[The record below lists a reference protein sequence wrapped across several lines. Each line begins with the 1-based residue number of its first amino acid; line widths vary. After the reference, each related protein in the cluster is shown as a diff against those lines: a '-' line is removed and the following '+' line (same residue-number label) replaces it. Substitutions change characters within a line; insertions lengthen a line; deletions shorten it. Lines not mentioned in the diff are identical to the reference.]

1 MMEHAYL
8 RHLTDSGSKG
18 DEHRLEE
25 SYEWMNPVYQQM
37 IDEDVLVPSST
48 KDALSSILS
57 MLYVLKK
64 TATEWSPIPIP
75 FAVSVL
81 RITATSIPRLNVEST
96 I

>member
-1 MMEHAYL
+1 MMEHAHL
-8 RHLTDSGSKG
+8 CHLTDSGSKG
-18 DEHRLEE
+18 GEYRLEE
-25 SYEWMNPVYQQM
+25 SYECMNPVYQQM

-64 TATEWSPIPIP
+64 KATEWSPIPIP
-75 FAVSVL
+75 FAVSAL
-81 RITATSIPRLNVEST
+81 RITATSIPRLTVEST